1 MMTMVDERS
10 TELELNYTVTSK
22 YALGVMSEYMR
33 DGNWWKQSIH
43 QYNLLKRWN
52 MPDSQG
58 NLYLMS
64 GVGVAHD
71 DDHSTVAG
79 EVGIQADWEDRRIY
93 TSYSNSFVNAGAI
106 DRGFEQKARVG
117 IAPYIGEY
125 GDLHTWLMLQVEHM
139 PGESDEFTITPLV
152 RLFKGSNLAEVG
164 VSDRGSLF
172 FHFMI
177 YF

>member
-1 MMTMVDERS
+1 MMTMIDESS
-10 TELELNYTVTSK
+10 TEFEINHTLTPK
-22 YALGVMSEYMR
+22 YALGLMSEYTR
-33 DGNWWKQSIH
+33 DGNWWKQSVH

-64 GVGVAHD
+64 GAGVAYD
-71 DDHSTVAG
+71 RDHSTAAVEA
-79 EVGIQADWEDRRIY
+79 GIQADWEDRRFY
-93 TSYSNSFVNAGAI
+93 TSYSNRLMNAGGI

-125 GDLHTWLMLQVEHM
+125 GDLHTWLMLQVEHT
-139 PGESDEFTITPLV
+139 PEESDEFTVTPLV
-152 RLFKGSNLAEVG
+152 RLFKGTNLAEVG
-164 VSDRGSLF
+164 VSDKGTVF